1 VKVLEVS
8 GASDRVTGCL
18 VGLAVGDALGAP
30 VEFKRRGTFAPVTG
44 MRAGGYFRLP
54 AGAWTDDTAMAL
66 CLAQSLLAVPDFSE
80 LDLLERFWR
89 WLEHGENTSTGRA
102 LGVGQNTF
110 RTLSNFRR
118 TGALAAPPNGNRSD
132 GNGALMRMAPVA
144 CRYWRKPELARSI
157 AVRQSRTTHHSA
169 LSEAACEL
177 QAELLT
183 GLIAGSR
190 WDDCV
195 ASVRQETWPPEIEA
209 ILARDWLAMADADV
223 NASGYVVNTLEA
235 ALWATHTS
243 EGFSEAVLKAV
254 NLGDDADTV
263 GAVTGQLAG
272 ARFGM
277 ASIPPEWFAQLV
289 DGEVIKEIGLKLACA
304 SANSLEPF

>member
-1 VKVLEVS
+1 MRELS
-8 GASDRVTGCL
+8 GAEDRTIGCL

-30 VEFKRRGTFAPVTG
+30 VEFRRRGTFEPVTG

-66 CLAQSLLAVPDFSE
+66 CLAESILAVPEFSE

-110 RTLSNFRR
+110 RALSNFRR
-118 TGALAAPPNGNRSD
+118 TGALSAPPNGNRSH

-144 CRYWRKPELARSI
+144 CRYWRDPKLARSI
-157 AVRQSRTTHHSA
+157 AARQSRTTHHSA

-177 QAELLT
+177 QAELLC
-183 GLIAGSR
+183 GLIAGQD
-190 WDDCV
+190 WDECV
-195 ASVRQETWPPEIEA
+195 AAIRKEEWQPEIA
-209 ILARDWLAMADADV
+209 AVLSRDWRPLSPDEV
-223 NASGYVVNTLEA
+223 TASGYVVKTLEA

-243 EGFSEAVLKAV
+243 DDFAEAVLKAV

-272 ARFGM
+272 ARFGLPL
-277 ASIPPEWFAQLV
+277 IPSEWLRNLIEEARIQNLGV
-289 DGEVIKEIGLKLACA
+289 ALSAIGAPDG
-304 SANSLEPF
+304 

>member
-1 VKVLEVS
+1 MLEVS
-8 GASDRVTGCL
+8 GASDRVAGCL

-66 CLAQSLLAVPDFSE
+66 CLAQSLLAAPEFSE

-144 CRYWRKPELARSI
+144 CRYWRKPELARLI
-157 AVRQSRTTHHSA
+157 AVRRYLGSASTRKTRLPMPRILKSEPVAPRLRLGTTSPRLGPSGRFRKHW
-169 LSEAACEL
+169 
-177 QAELLT
+177 LT
-183 GLIAGSR
+183 SGCCQDRS
-190 WDDCV
+190 
-195 ASVRQETWPPEIEA
+195 
-209 ILARDWLAMADADV
+209 LADQKPTPL
-223 NASGYVVNTLEA
+223 
-235 ALWATHTS
+235 
-243 EGFSEAVLKAV
+243 
-254 NLGDDADTV
+254 
-263 GAVTGQLAG
+263 
-272 ARFGM
+272 
-277 ASIPPEWFAQLV
+277 
-289 DGEVIKEIGLKLACA
+289 
-304 SANSLEPF
+304 